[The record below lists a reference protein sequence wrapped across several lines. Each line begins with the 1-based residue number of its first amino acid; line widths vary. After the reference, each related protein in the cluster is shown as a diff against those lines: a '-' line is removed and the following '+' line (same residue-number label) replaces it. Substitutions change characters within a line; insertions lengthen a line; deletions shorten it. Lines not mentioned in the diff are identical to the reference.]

1 MLLESVAELFNHP
14 LNDTE
19 MQRAIA
25 DLSADPLWSV
35 VSEREPGD
43 VLTLQLAY
51 IPTGAQLRIVQER
64 SILGQ
69 WNSTI

>member
-1 MLLESVAELFNHP
+1 MRLEDVAELFNHP
-14 LNDTE
+14 LNDAE

-35 VSEREPGD
+35 VAEREPSD

-51 IPTGAQLRIVQER
+51 IPTCAQIHIVQER